1 MDLKKSSKVAD
12 SLEQEKPHPMQ
23 PIADMA
29 NLSASFTGLP
39 VKVWISSKFERH
51 SPRMKAYLDSNTTVS
66 ISISATPQ
74 ILAATDEK
82 HTWFKAY
89 QTGEVYNFY
98 RRTTPTG
105 ANDFWETGTVHPKYI
120 LSDLIWLLYPTLLP
134 ADYEPYFT
142 NKLN

>member
-1 MDLKKSSKVAD
+1 MDLRKLSKVAD
-12 SLEQEKPHPMQ
+12 GLEPEKPHPMQ

-74 ILAATDEK
+74 ILSATGNLNGHNKTISKIKKWVAMNVDVLLDY
-82 HTWFKAY
+82 W
-89 QTGEVYNFY
+89 
-98 RRTTPTG
+98 
-105 ANDFWETGTVHPKYI
+105 NDGSLEIDVI
-120 LSDLIWLLYPTLLP
+120 LSQLKRLQ
-134 ADYEPYFT
+134 
-142 NKLN
+142 